1 MLGTMG
7 GSESGAKAFFALGVD
22 AWVYCFQ
29 VFDCFDK
36 SEALRDGENTVLF
49 CFIFCE
55 WVSEI
60 GMSSFPQRNG
70 RCESGDGVAYD

>member
-7 GSESGAKAFFALGVD
+7 GSEGGAEAFFALGVD

-36 SEALRDGENTVLF
+36 GKALRDGEDAVLF
-49 CFIFCE
+49 CFVFCE

-60 GMSSFPQRNG
+60 GISSFPQRKG
-70 RCESGDGVAYD
+70 K